1 VAATL
6 SDVGPSSAA
15 RAQRARKRKSL
26 KDTNKGDTKLTG
38 TLRACQSLLR
48 ILMDHK
54 HAWPFNQPVDPVSL
68 QILDYFDI
76 IKNPMDF
83 STIKEQLED
92 GIYDAPEEFATD
104 IRLVFKNAF
113 TYNQAGSD
121 ICVMAEN
128 LQNLFEKKFAK
139 LGKRTEED
147 GMESTINEIRDSM
160 KYVREEI
167 RKLKETKRG
176 APAAEVTKRGRP
188 PAQEDERPMTLDEKR
203 ALSIGI
209 NSLPSLHLG
218 KVIQI
223 INDRMPN
230 LTSSSTPGEIEIDID
245 ALDAGTLRALER
257 FVKSCIHK
265 KSKKKSTPTIPPVP
279 LAETGTTKRIRD
291 VERQLKEITEKSQA
305 LNRSKGGTVKPDNME
320 VDSTNP
326 PVQETKKE
334 ESSSSDSDSSDS
346 SSSDTES
353 GSSDSSGTESESEKK
368 KKEVQTETPIITS
381 TMMDIIEPPAP
392 LPSVPNEAAPKI
404 LSSAPAVKKVN

>member
-1 VAATL
+1 
-6 SDVGPSSAA
+6 
-15 RAQRARKRKSL
+15 
-26 KDTNKGDTKLTG
+26 
-38 TLRACQSLLR
+38 
-48 ILMDHK
+48 
-54 HAWPFNQPVDPVSL
+54 
-68 QILDYFDI
+68 
-76 IKNPMDF
+76 
-83 STIKEQLED
+83 
-92 GIYDAPEEFATD
+92 
-104 IRLVFKNAF
+104 
-113 TYNQAGSD
+113 
-121 ICVMAEN
+121 
-128 LQNLFEKKFAK
+128 
-139 LGKRTEED
+139 
-147 GMESTINEIRDSM
+147 
-160 KYVREEI
+160 
-167 RKLKETKRG
+167 
-176 APAAEVTKRGRP
+176 
-188 PAQEDERPMTLDEKR
+188 
-203 ALSIGI
+203 
-209 NSLPSLHLG
+209 
-218 KVIQI
+218 
-223 INDRMPN
+223 MPN

-404 LSSAPAVKKVN
+404 LSSAPAVKKDVVIQNVDSWTKLDGGASAKSDSQSSSALWSSFKSKEQQHKLKEKEREEQEERSRKQKEERDEEMRKKRKEFEKQEARTKKQRLEAEAAASAEAQRKREAMRQAAKAEREKVNGSGVVMMNEQSNLMKSFEETSLSGIMPTTEVLGLSLKKVDEE

>member
-1 VAATL
+1 MKNLAQNLLLKKKKGKPGRKKKEKLDPVESSTTVVSSDIKTDSSEPIQETPEVSTSVPVAETPTTVEETIAEPKKEEGEKKVKKHRKKKEKIDQIAVAATL

-188 PAQEDERPMTLDEKR
+188 PAQEDERPMTLDEKK
-203 ALSIGI
+203 SI
-209 NSLPSLHLG
+209 
-218 KVIQI
+218 KYWY
-223 INDRMPN
+223 
-230 LTSSSTPGEIEIDID
+230 
-245 ALDAGTLRALER
+245 
-257 FVKSCIHK
+257 
-265 KSKKKSTPTIPPVP
+265 
-279 LAETGTTKRIRD
+279 
-291 VERQLKEITEKSQA
+291 
-305 LNRSKGGTVKPDNME
+305 
-320 VDSTNP
+320 
-326 PVQETKKE
+326 
-334 ESSSSDSDSSDS
+334 
-346 SSSDTES
+346 
-353 GSSDSSGTESESEKK
+353 
-368 KKEVQTETPIITS
+368 
-381 TMMDIIEPPAP
+381 
-392 LPSVPNEAAPKI
+392 
-404 LSSAPAVKKVN
+404 